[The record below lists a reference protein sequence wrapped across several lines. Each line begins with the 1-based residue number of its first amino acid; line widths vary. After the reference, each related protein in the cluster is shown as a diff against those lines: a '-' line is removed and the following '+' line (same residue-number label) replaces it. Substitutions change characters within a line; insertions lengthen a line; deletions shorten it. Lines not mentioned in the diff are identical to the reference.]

1 MEASL
6 DCLEVLT
13 SGVARRLENWA
24 EDVWSD
30 TRRLARLSGSE
41 DTGSTRPRLGRGAMV
56 VVVGL
61 SAAVLPPTSLV
72 VSRYLEAAEMAAA
85 VRPTVAISI
94 WRVLM
99 MLSAVMIGLR
109 ASALTIGL
117 RALLGRVEAAPC
129 ATEDEAP

>member
-1 MEASL
+1 MASDVNMEASL
-6 DCLEVLT
+6 DCLEDG

-24 EDVWSD
+24 EEVWSD

-56 VVVGL
+56 VVATGL
-61 SAAVLPPTSLV
+61 SAAVLVPTSLV

-94 WRVLM
+94 WSVLM
-99 MLSAVMIGLR
+99 MLSAVMIGL
-109 ASALTIGL
+109 
-117 RALLGRVEAAPC
+117 
-129 ATEDEAP
+129 